1 MTNKIVIGSD
11 HAGLSLK
18 NELIDFLK
26 AKEVLVED
34 VGTYNEAS
42 VNFAPL
48 AKLVADKVSA
58 DSRNKGI
65 LVCGTG
71 IGMSIMANKIP
82 GIRAA
87 LVHDLFSAKATRQ
100 HNDSNVLCLG
110 ARIIAPAMALEIT
123 KIWLETFFLGGK
135 YMERLQYIENYDEN
149 RCI

>member
-34 VGTYNEAS
+34 VGTYKEAS

-87 LVHDLFSAKATRQ
+87 LVHDLFSTKATRQ